1 MPADA
6 ITYQYLSKELDNT
19 LSGGIIAKIA
29 MPYPDEVVLSVR
41 NDGETFQLLLSA
53 AAACPRVHLT
63 EEKYVSPMH
72 APAFLM
78 HLRKHIGSA
87 KILKIDTQPYERVL
101 RIYLSARN
109 ELGVL
114 ETKTLYA
121 EMMGRYSNLILVNAA
136 GRISDCVKK
145 VTADIS
151 SKRTV
156 LPGLQYLPAPPQ
168 DKPDISSPEVLRKR
182 LAAFSGGKIS
192 SYIIKNLSG
201 LSPATVNECVF
212 RAMGKE
218 DAPALTAAETD
229 AIVAALTR
237 FYDFADARPCV
248 LTSDGLPVDFGIRP
262 YLTIGNGY
270 TSCATLSA
278 AMEQYYAALDKKNRF
293 DAGAHA
299 VAMKVKSALRRAEN
313 RLAEFTDTREQSAD
327 HERDR
332 LFGELITANIYRLK
346 KNMNEF
352 VTENY
357 YTGEQETIR
366 LDPALTPQMN
376 AQKYFKRAGK
386 KKKAFEMAG
395 DAIRESRETIDYLQS
410 VLESLREGTEASD
423 LDDIR
428 EELVRTGIL
437 RAPLK
442 KSKKKFETSR
452 PKACAIGGFTVRVG
466 KNNLQNDALTR
477 AARPDDIW
485 MHAQKI
491 HGSHTVITTE
501 GRDVPDTVIA
511 RAAEICAFYSAA
523 RLSENV
529 PIDYTRIKHVSKPSG
544 ARPGMV
550 IYTDQKTVYV
560 KPRDID
566 SI

>member
-29 MPYPDEVVLSVR
+29 MPYPDEVILTVR
-41 NDGETFQLLLSA
+41 NDGKTFQLLLSA

-63 EEKYVSPMH
+63 EEKYVSPLH

-101 RIYLSARN
+101 RLYLSGRN
-109 ELGVL
+109 ELGIS

-121 EMMGRYSNLILVNAA
+121 EMMGRYSNLILVNAD

-168 DKPDISSPEVLRKR
+168 DKSDISQPDLLRKR
-182 LAAFSGGKIS
+182 LAAFPGGKIS

-212 RAMGKE
+212 RAIGKE
-218 DAPALTAAETD
+218 EAPALTAAESGS
-229 AIVAALTR
+229 IVAALIR

-248 LTSDGLPVDFGIRP
+248 LTADGLPIDFGIRP
-262 YLTIGNGY
+262 YLTIGNGN
-270 TSCATLSA
+270 TVCATLSA
-278 AMEQYYAALDKKNRF
+278 AMERYYVALDKKNRF

-299 VAMKVKSALRRAEN
+299 VATTVKSALRRAEN
-313 RLAEFTDTREQSAD
+313 RLAEFTETREQSAD
-327 HERDR
+327 YEHER
-332 LFGELITANIYRLK
+332 LYGELITANIYRLK
-346 KNMNEF
+346 KNMTEF
-352 VTENY
+352 TADNY
-357 YTGEQETIR
+357 YTGGQETVR
-366 LDPALTPQMN
+366 LDPALTPQLN
-376 AQKYFKRAGK
+376 AQKYYKRASK
-386 KKKAFEMAG
+386 KKKAYEMAG
-395 DAIRESRETIDYLQS
+395 DAIREAAETIDYLQS
-410 VLESLREGTEASD
+410 VLESLREGTEASE

-428 EELVRTGIL
+428 EELTRAGIL
-437 RAPLK
+437 RVPLK
-442 KSKKKFETSR
+442 KNKKRFEASR
-452 PKACAIGGFTVRVG
+452 PKTYMIDGFTVRVG

-477 AARPDDIW
+477 SARPDDIW
-485 MHAQKI
+485 LHAQKI
-491 HGSHTVITTE
+491 HGSHTVITTD
-501 GRDVPDTVIA
+501 GQDVPDEVIL

-529 PIDYTRIKHVSKPSG
+529 PIDYTRIRHVSKPSG

-560 KPRDID
+560 KPRDME
-566 SI
+566 SV